1 MERRGCYCLSRARA
15 PAEGSAAGG
24 GGAEHEQRRRELRA
38 MRLKALKLRAA
49 EEGVG
54 EEELANADDAD
65 DVKEEVI
72 RLILERGAGEAD
84 SRGGTT
90 PPADEEALPA
100 LQKELRALR
109 LRALEKRALAEGV
122 GAEAV
127 EEALDSDAPKPE
139 LVALI
144 VRAAARLW
152 VLFRRLFVLR
162 TSTAVAQS
170 SRKKPAAKR
179 GSRCSRR
186 SLFSSHRAITVWQL
200 LLQQLYS

>member
-90 PPADEEALPA
+90 PPADEEAVQ
-100 LQKELRALR
+100 LQEELRALR

-144 VRAAARLW
+144 VRAAA
-152 VLFRRLFVLR
+152 
-162 TSTAVAQS
+162 STAAS
-170 SRKKPAAKR
+170 SWRAAL
-179 GSRCSRR
+179 R
-186 SLFSSHRAITVWQL
+186 SSTLATAEAC
-200 LLQQLYS
+200 LQCD